1 MSKCRTLSRPLLHN
15 WNTHSQSIIL
25 RRWHSTA
32 HTMTRRPACEA
43 LVLASSIPVNVIA
56 FESIEHFNHPI
67 ASPSVC
73 YAMPSLLQSMR
84 SCRLWG
90 SAHLKVNRKSR
101 LASALCHPHL
111 VVSEPCSESLVPALD
126 LRCSCPTEPAYST
139 SEQPRQS
146 TLTNQTQP
154 ETRQPA
160 SPSPHYVNH
169 GATSQCP
176 FFIRALYSSFRGAP
190 IKVICVRIIVLCSRL
205 CAVMRDPLQTLFHL
219 IRVALPPFT
228 KSFPLLHCRSVPLR
242 ALPQY
247 CPF

>member
-1 MSKCRTLSRPLLHN
+1 MSKRRTLSRPPSQD
-15 WNTHSQSIIL
+15 WTTHSQSIIL

-43 LVLASSIPVNVIA
+43 LVLASSIPFNVVRA
-56 FESIEHFNHPI
+56 FALGFVERSKHPI
-67 ASPSVC
+67 ALPSVR
-73 YAMPSLLQSMR
+73 YAMPSLPRSMR

-160 SPSPHYVNH
+160 SPSPHCVNH
-169 GATSQCP
+169 GAIPPTSQCP
-176 FFIRALYSSFRGAP
+176 FFIRALYSSSWRALT
-190 IKVICVRIIVLCSRL
+190 KVIRVRI
-205 CAVMRDPLQTLFHL
+205 
-219 IRVALPPFT
+219 VALCFGVCT
-228 KSFPLLHCRSVPLR
+228 VIRDIVGSFVRIATVSSFWSPRPR
-242 ALPQY
+242 
-247 CPF
+247 

>member
-1 MSKCRTLSRPLLHN
+1 MSKRRTLSRPLSHDG
-15 WNTHSQSIIL
+15 NTHSRSIIL

-56 FESIEHFNHPI
+56 FESVEHFNHPI
-67 ASPSVC
+67 ASPSVR

-126 LRCSCPTEPAYST
+126 LRCSRPTEPAYST

-160 SPSPHYVNH
+160 SPSARYVNH
-169 GATSQCP
+169 GAIASTSLIHAP
-176 FFIRALYSSFRGAP
+176 YLSSLSAP
-190 IKVICVRIIVLCSRL
+190 IKVVRVRIIVLCSRH
-205 CAVMRDPLQTLFHL
+205 CPVRSESPFPHSQSLF
-219 IRVALPPFT
+219 PFYIVVCHIPW
-228 KSFPLLHCRSVPLR
+228 SP
-242 ALPQY
+242 
-247 CPF
+247 

>member
-56 FESIEHFNHPI
+56 FESVEHFNHPI
-67 ASPSVC
+67 ASPSVR

-126 LRCSCPTEPAYST
+126 LRCSCPTKPAYST

-160 SPSPHYVNH
+160 SPSLRNVNH

-176 FFIRALYSSFRGAP
+176 FFIRALYSQFPGCANQSH
-190 IKVICVRIIVLCSRL
+190 SRPDHRAL
-205 CAVMRDPLQTLFHL
+205 LQTLSRP
-219 IRVALPPFT
+219 IRVALPPFS

-242 ALPQY
+242 ALPRY

>member
-1 MSKCRTLSRPLLHN
+1 MSKRRTLSRPLSHN
-15 WNTHSQSIIL
+15 GNTHLRSIVL

-43 LVLASSIPVNVIA
+43 LVLASSIPFNVVRA
-56 FESIEHFNHPI
+56 FALGFVERSKHPI
-67 ASPSVC
+67 ALSSVR
-73 YAMPSLLQSMR
+73 YAMPSLPRSMR

-111 VVSEPCSESLVPALD
+111 VASEPYSESLVPALD
-126 LRCSCPTEPAYST
+126 LRCSRPTEPAYST

-160 SPSPHYVNH
+160 SPSPHCVNH
-169 GATSQCP
+169 GAIPPTSQCP
-176 FFIRALYSSFRGAP
+176 FFIRALYLGSWSVIRVRIVALCFGVCTVIRDIFGSFVRIATALSFRSP
-190 IKVICVRIIVLCSRL
+190 RPR
-205 CAVMRDPLQTLFHL
+205 
-219 IRVALPPFT
+219 
-228 KSFPLLHCRSVPLR
+228 
-242 ALPQY
+242 
-247 CPF
+247 

>member
-1 MSKCRTLSRPLLHN
+1 MSKRRTLSRPLSHEG
-15 WNTHSQSIIL
+15 NTHSRSIIL
-25 RRWHSTA
+25 RRGHSTA
-32 HTMTRRPACEA
+32 HTMARRPPCEA
-43 LVLASSIPVNVIA
+43 LVLASSIPVHVIA
-56 FESIEHFNHPI
+56 LESVEHFNHPL
-67 ASPSVC
+67 ASPSVR
-73 YAMPSLLQSMR
+73 YATPSLLQSMR

-160 SPSPHYVNH
+160 SPSPHCVNH
-169 GATSQCP
+169 SAIPPTSQCP
-176 FFIRALYSSFRGAP
+176 FFIRALYLGSWSALTKVIRVRIVALCFGVCTVIRDIFGSFVRIATALSFRSP
-190 IKVICVRIIVLCSRL
+190 
-205 CAVMRDPLQTLFHL
+205 
-219 IRVALPPFT
+219 
-228 KSFPLLHCRSVPLR
+228 
-242 ALPQY
+242 
-247 CPF
+247 CPR

>member
-1 MSKCRTLSRPLLHN
+1 MSKRRTLSRPLSHD

-43 LVLASSIPVNVIA
+43 LVLASSIPFNVVRA
-56 FESIEHFNHPI
+56 FALGFVERSKHPI
-67 ASPSVC
+67 ALPSVR
-73 YAMPSLLQSMR
+73 YAMPSLPRSMR

-160 SPSPHYVNH
+160 SPSARYVNH
-169 GATSQCP
+169 GAIASTSLIHAP
-176 FFIRALYSSFRGAP
+176 YLSSLSAP
-190 IKVICVRIIVLCSRL
+190 IKVIRVRIIVLCSRHCPVRSESPFL
-205 CAVMRDPLQTLFHL
+205 HSQSLFPFYIAVWSCSHIPWS
-219 IRVALPPFT
+219 P
-228 KSFPLLHCRSVPLR
+228 
-242 ALPQY
+242 
-247 CPF
+247 

>member
-1 MSKCRTLSRPLLHN
+1 MSKRRTLSRPLSHN
-15 WNTHSQSIIL
+15 GNTHLRSIVL

-56 FESIEHFNHPI
+56 FESVEHFNHPI
-67 ASPSVC
+67 ASPSVR

-160 SPSPHYVNH
+160 SPSPHCVNH
-169 GATSQCP
+169 GAIPPTSQCP
-176 FFIRALYSSFRGAP
+176 FFIRALYLGSWSVIRVRIVALCFGVCTVIRDIFGSFVRIATALSFRSP
-190 IKVICVRIIVLCSRL
+190 
-205 CAVMRDPLQTLFHL
+205 
-219 IRVALPPFT
+219 
-228 KSFPLLHCRSVPLR
+228 
-242 ALPQY
+242 
-247 CPF
+247 CPR

>member
-1 MSKCRTLSRPLLHN
+1 MSKRRTLSRPLSHD

-43 LVLASSIPVNVIA
+43 LVLASSIPFNVVRVFA
-56 FESIEHFNHPI
+56 LGFVERSKHPI
-67 ASPSVC
+67 ASPSVR
-73 YAMPSLLQSMR
+73 YAVPSLLRSMR

-90 SAHLKVNRKSR
+90 SAHLKVNRKSH

-160 SPSPHYVNH
+160 SPSPHCVNH
-169 GATSQCP
+169 GAIASTSP
-176 FFIRALYSSFRGAP
+176 FCY
-190 IKVICVRIIVLCSRL
+190 
-205 CAVMRDPLQTLFHL
+205 
-219 IRVALPPFT
+219 
-228 KSFPLLHCRSVPLR
+228 
-242 ALPQY
+242 
-247 CPF
+247 

>member
-1 MSKCRTLSRPLLHN
+1 MSKRRTLSRPPSQD

-32 HTMTRRPACEA
+32 HTMTRRPTCEA
-43 LVLASSIPVNVIA
+43 LVLASSIPFNVVRA
-56 FESIEHFNHPI
+56 FALGFVERSKHPI
-67 ASPSVC
+67 ALPSVR
-73 YAMPSLLQSMR
+73 YAMPSLPRSMR

-90 SAHLKVNRKSR
+90 STHLKVNRKSR

-111 VVSEPCSESLVPALD
+111 VVSEPCSEALVPALD

-160 SPSPHYVNH
+160 SPSPHCVNH
-169 GATSQCP
+169 GAIPPTSL
-176 FFIRALYSSFRGAP
+176 LYPHSVFPVPG
-190 IKVICVRIIVLCSRL
+190 VRQS
-205 CAVMRDPLQTLFHL
+205 
-219 IRVALPPFT
+219 
-228 KSFPLLHCRSVPLR
+228 KSFASGSSCFAPDS
-242 ALPQY
+242 AQ
-247 CPF
+247 